1 MWKLG
6 DQMTDVAEAIAPT
19 AERISRAAG
28 MIEAPVVNQT
38 RSRRAWR
45 LVPLVEA
52 MHREGKISDDCLKA
66 YVRFEGDWT
75 IANRTSSGIGSY
87 GERIRAS
94 DDTDGTSEL
103 RKAIARKRITAAQDS
118 IGSPHGRKALLMSVT
133 SKHET
138 SLPHTLDDIGRAC
151 GVANGPQARAAGMA
165 TLRDALYQLHLH
177 YDEG

>member
-1 MWKLG
+1 
-6 DQMTDVAEAIAPT
+6 MTDAVEAMAPT
-19 AERISRAAG
+19 AERIARAAG
-28 MIEAPVVNQT
+28 LIEAPVINQA

-52 MHREGKISDDCLKA
+52 MHRDNKISDDCLKA

-87 GERIRAS
+87 GERICSS
-94 DDTDGTSEL
+94 DDLDDTAEI
-103 RKAIARKRITAAQDS
+103 RKAVARRRITIAQNS
-118 IGSPHGRKALLMSVT
+118 IGSPHGRKALIMAVT

-151 GVANGPQARAAGMA
+151 GVTNGPQARAAGMA